1 MTKNKYKRLRSDL
14 LELSE
19 SIMNDKQPEYTNNNA
34 DILNNFKTTAEALK
48 ITPIE
53 VWAVFFHKHT
63 QSIMTHAQNSKT
75 KMSEPIESRYAD
87 LINYLTL
94 GLAIIQD
101 GK

>member
-14 LELSE
+14 LKLSE
-19 SIMNDKQPEYTNNNA
+19 SIMNEKQPEYTNNNA

-87 LINYLTL
+87 LINYITL

>member
-14 LELSE
+14 LKLSE
-19 SIMNDKQPEYTNNNA
+19 SIMNEKQPEYTNNNA

-53 VWAVFFHKHT
+53 GWAVFFHKHT

-87 LINYLTL
+87 LINYITL
-94 GLAIIQD
+94 GLAILQD

>member
-1 MTKNKYKRLRSDL
+1 MKQSEYKLIRKKLFDMA
-14 LELSE
+14 ET
-19 SIMNDKQPEYTNNNA
+19 IMNDKQPEYTNNNA

>member
-14 LELSE
+14 LKLSE
-19 SIMNDKQPEYTNNNA
+19 SIMNEKQPEYTNNNA

-53 VWAVFFHKHT
+53 VWAMFFHKHT

-87 LINYLTL
+87 LINYITL
-94 GLAIIQD
+94 GLAILQD

>member
-14 LELSE
+14 LKLSE
-19 SIMNDKQPEYTNNNA
+19 SIMNEKQPEYTNNNA

-48 ITPIE
+48 KTPIE

-87 LINYLTL
+87 LINYITL
-94 GLAIIQD
+94 GLAILQD

>member
-14 LELSE
+14 LKLSE
-19 SIMNDKQPEYTNNNA
+19 SIMNEKQPEYTNNNA

-87 LINYLTL
+87 LINYITL
-94 GLAIIQD
+94 GLAILQD

>member
-14 LELSE
+14 LKLSE
-19 SIMNDKQPEYTNNNA
+19 SIMNEKQPEYTNNNA

-94 GLAIIQD
+94 GLAIIKD

>member
-14 LELSE
+14 LKLSE
-19 SIMNDKQPEYTNNNA
+19 SIMNEKQPEYTNNNA

-48 ITPIE
+48 IPPIE

-87 LINYLTL
+87 LINYITL
-94 GLAIIQD
+94 GLAILQD

>member
-14 LELSE
+14 LKLSE
-19 SIMNDKQPEYTNNNA
+19 SIMNEKQPEYTNNNA

-53 VWAVFFHKHT
+53 VWAVFFHKHK

-87 LINYLTL
+87 LINYITL
-94 GLAIIQD
+94 GLAILQD

>member
-1 MTKNKYKRLRSDL
+1 MKQSQYKSIRK
-14 LELSE
+14 ELFEMSE
-19 SIMNDKQPEYTNNNA
+19 SIMNKKQPEYTNNNV
-34 DILNNFKTTAEALK
+34 DILNNFKTTADALK

-63 QSIMTHAQNSKT
+63 QSIMTHAQNNKT

-94 GLAIIQD
+94 GLAIIKD

>member
-14 LELSE
+14 LKLSE
-19 SIMNDKQPEYTNNNA
+19 SIMNEKQPEYTNNNA

-75 KMSEPIESRYAD
+75 KMSEPIEARYAD
-87 LINYLTL
+87 LINYITL
-94 GLAIIQD
+94 GLAILQD